1 MSDPNCIFCKIA
13 AKQIPSAIVFEDEDV
28 VAFRDISPQAPVHLI
43 LIPRAHFEGLNDLT
57 PEWAPLV
64 GKIALAAQKLAR
76 ENGCAANGWRL
87 VSNCGPDAGQT
98 VFHLHFHL
106 LGGRPMA
113 GKMV

>member
-13 AKQIPSAIVFEDEDV
+13 ARQIPATFVHEDEDV
-28 VAFRDISPQAPVHLI
+28 LAFRDISPQAPTHIVIIPRVHLS
-43 LIPRAHFEGLNDLT
+43 GLNDLT
-57 PEWAPLV
+57 PELAPLM
-64 GKIALAAQKLAR
+64 GKIGLVAKKLAADEGR
-76 ENGCAANGWRL
+76 AASGWRL
-87 VSNCGPDAGQT
+87 VSNAGPDGGQT